1 MTINIIKIPAVEH
14 LSDYP
19 EFDSLLDRGKVIVDK
34 EVCGC
39 GATEYYLR
47 LPDVPVL
54 LLSPRKLLIETKL
67 DGNPTVEEQR
77 AKSFAPHHR
86 PYEVMYF
93 DRSRKTD
100 VNQTI
105 AELVDYLHNP
115 LMLSWFTPKI
125 LVTYDSFP
133 LVLQTLQSLGILSG
147 FTIVVDEFNAL
158 FTDVK
163 LKGTKEL
170 ETLSLLESLDNHVV
184 YLSATPI
191 KEQFLAPIPAFANL
205 PYYELRWPPEMIRKV
220 RVWTE
225 PMSGAIS
232 KVSEIISEY
241 RHWGYFKSTIVN
253 GSEVFSREAVFFINS
268 VTTILRIIEKNGL
281 TPADTLVLCAD
292 DSGNRSK
299 LSALKPSFSIGKPA
313 SESEYRTKN
322 KPFTFVTR
330 VCFEGA
336 DMYSDNSSTYV
347 FSDCHLDNL
356 NLDLSTDLTQIAGRC
371 RTKTNPF
378 RNDIRLFYKT
388 SDRKLIDETRKAI
401 ENRENLTVQMMANF
415 QGITDLNALQVIIDA
430 QKSVKYSKY
439 YIDVEKDP
447 ITNTG
452 RVVINELARQADLR
466 ALDIK
471 EEQYRTGYTVS
482 AFCQNS
488 NMAMYDIDEHVID
501 GLWKDFTTSSNF
513 SYRMQR
519 YADTLSAYPHLKDSI
534 ERALT
539 DIPSEYKHYYNLLG
553 PDCLRTLAYN
563 RQAIQEELQ
572 NQSTLNTSRSEIQRR
587 LYELLPPGYCYS
599 NPVVKQALSTVYAE
613 FRISASPTATDITQY
628 INARQCKFT
637 DKNHKRK
644 NGYKI
649 L

>member
-1 MTINIIKIPAVEH
+1 MKKNIIDIPLVKH
-14 LSDYP
+14 LSDFI

-77 AKSFAPHHR
+77 TKTFAPHHR
-86 PYEVMYF
+86 QYEVLYF
-93 DRSRKTD
+93 DRSRRNN
-100 VNQTI
+100 VNQTT
-105 AELVDYLHNP
+105 AELIDYLHNP
-115 LMLSWFTPKI
+115 LMLPWFTPKI

-133 LVLQTLQSLGILSG
+133 LVLQTLQSLGVLPN

-170 ETLSLLESLDNHVV
+170 DTLSQLDSLDNHVV

-191 KEQFLAPIPAFANL
+191 KEKFLNPIKAFANL
-205 PYYELRWPPEMIRKV
+205 PYYELKWPPEMIQNV
-220 RVWTE
+220 RVWTA
-225 PMSGAIS
+225 PMKSAKS
-232 KVSEIISEY
+232 KVTEIITEF
-241 RHWGYFKSTIVN
+241 RKQGYFKSTIID
-253 GSEVFSREAVFFINS
+253 GKEVFSKEAVFFINS
-268 VTTILRIIEKNGL
+268 VSTILSIIKENGL
-281 TPADTLVLCAD
+281 TPENTLVLCAD
-292 DSGNRSK
+292 DSDNRSK
-299 LSALKPSFSIGKPA
+299 LISNTPPFSIGKPA
-313 SESEYRTKN
+313 SESEYRMKN
-322 KPFTFVTR
+322 KTFTFVTR

-378 RNDIRLFYKT
+378 RNDIRLYYKT
-388 SDRKLIDETRKAI
+388 SDIKLIDETRKAI
-401 ENRENLTVQMMANF
+401 SNREKLTTQMMVNF

-439 YIDVEKDP
+439 YIDVQKDYA
-447 ITNTG
+447 TNTG
-452 RVVINELARQADLR
+452 CVVINELARQADLR

-471 EEQYRTGYTVS
+471 EEQYRSGYTVS
-482 AFCQNS
+482 TFCQRS
-488 NMAMYDIDEHVID
+488 NVLMPDIDEQVIST
-501 GLWKDFTTSSNF
+501 LWRDFTTSNSF
-513 SYRMQR
+513 SYRLQR
-519 YADTLSAYPHLKDSI
+519 YSETISMFPHLKSTI
-534 ERALT
+534 ESTLT

-553 PDCLRTLAYN
+553 PDRLYALAYN
-563 RQAIQEELQ
+563 RQAIQIELQ
-572 NQSTLNTSRSEIQRR
+572 NQSTLNTSLAVIQQR
-587 LYELLPPGYCYS
+587 LYELLPAGYCYS
-599 NPVVKQALSTVYAE
+599 NSEVKQALKTVYAE
-613 FRISASPTATDITQY
+613 SCISATPSATDITQY
-628 INARQCKFT
+628 IAAEQCKFT
-637 DKNHKRK
+637 HNNKRQ
-644 NGYKI
+644 NGYRI